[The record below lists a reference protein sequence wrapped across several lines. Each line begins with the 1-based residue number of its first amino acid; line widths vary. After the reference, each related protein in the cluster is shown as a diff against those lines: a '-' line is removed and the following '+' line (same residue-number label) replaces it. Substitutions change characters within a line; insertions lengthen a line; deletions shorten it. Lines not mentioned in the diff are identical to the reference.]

1 MFSTF
6 EVNLIIMTVPR
17 KKEIPKD
24 QLETIG
30 KIAKLVK
37 QLRQDKKLSI
47 ESFCFQYRI
56 PRITYGNL
64 ESGRFSFQITTLLT
78 IISCHDLTLPEFIK
92 KLEDE

>member
-1 MFSTF
+1 
-6 EVNLIIMTVPR
+6 MTTPR
-17 KKEIPKD
+17 KKEIPND

-30 KIAKLVK
+30 KIANLVR

-64 ESGRFSFQITTLLT
+64 ESGRSGFQITTLLT
-78 IISCHDLTLPEFIK
+78 ILNAHGLTLGQFVK
-92 KLEDE
+92 KLKDE

>member
-1 MFSTF
+1 
-6 EVNLIIMTVPR
+6 MTVPR
-17 KKEIPKD
+17 KKEIPED
-24 QLETIG
+24 QLETIV

-64 ESGRFSFQITTLLT
+64 ESGKFGFQITTLLT
-78 IISCHDLTLPEFIK
+78 ILSAHKLTLGQFVK

>member
-1 MFSTF
+1 
-6 EVNLIIMTVPR
+6 MTVPR

-47 ESFCFQYRI
+47 ESFCFQHRI

-64 ESGRFSFQITTLLT
+64 ESGRFSFQVTTLLN

>member
-1 MFSTF
+1 
-6 EVNLIIMTVPR
+6 MTIPR
-17 KKEIPKD
+17 KKGIPND

-30 KIAKLVK
+30 KIANLVR

-64 ESGRFSFQITTLLT
+64 ESGRSGFQITTLLT
-78 IISCHDLTLPEFIK
+78 ILNAHGLTLGQFVK
-92 KLEDE
+92 KLKDE